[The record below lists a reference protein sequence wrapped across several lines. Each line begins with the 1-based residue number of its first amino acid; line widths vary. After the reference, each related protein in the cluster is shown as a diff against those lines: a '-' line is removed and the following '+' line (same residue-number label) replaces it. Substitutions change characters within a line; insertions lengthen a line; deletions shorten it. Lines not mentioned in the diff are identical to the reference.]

1 MVHPSNKRWP
11 VIQDIL
17 KREGIAKQHLNSFD
31 EFLERGLQSIIKEVD
46 KIDIENAEYPYKIQ
60 LGKVKLQQPRMMELD
75 GSITHITPAEARLRN
90 VSYSAPVMMEA
101 SVIEDGKIL
110 ESRFVHIGDVPVMA
124 KSNACILNN
133 FSNQKLIEHG
143 EDPNDPGGYFII
155 NGSERVIVGLEDLSY
170 NKIIVDRETLGGNIV
185 FKAKVYSSI
194 VGYRAKL
201 ELVMK
206 NDGLIVARIPGSP
219 VDIPVVTLMRALG
232 LESDKEIAAV
242 VSLVDEL
249 QDELEGSFEKAGD
262 VPTSK
267 DAIVYISKRIAPGM
281 LEEFQIKRAETLL
294 DWGLLP
300 HLGKHPENRKEKA
313 QFLGEAA
320 CKLLELKL
328 GWITPDDK
336 DHYGNK
342 VIKFAGQMLA
352 DLFRTAF
359 RNLVRDMKYQ
369 LERSGQKRGIN
380 AVAAAIRPG
389 IITDKLNNAIAT
401 GNWGRGRVGV
411 TQLLDRTNYLSTISH
426 LRRIQSP
433 LSRTQPNFEAR
444 DLHATH
450 FGRICPSETPEGS
463 NCGLVKN
470 LALSG
475 IISVNVPSEEI
486 IEKLYDLGTVHFF
499 DAKDDLKKD
508 GTRIFV
514 DGRLIGYY
522 KDGLELAESLRDLR
536 RNSKIHPHVGVSF
549 HKSDENEDATR
560 RLYVNCNA
568 GRVLRPLIIIKDN
581 KPLLT
586 QDLLDKISKKLL
598 SWTDLLRM
606 SVLELIDANE
616 EENCY
621 VTLDDKDTKK
631 YTHLEVFPP
640 SILGAGASIIPYPEH
655 NQSPRNTYE
664 SAMAKQ
670 SLGFSTPMM
679 NTSTYVRQHLMLYP
693 QVPAVNTKAMK
704 LLGLED
710 RPAGQNC
717 VVAVLPFD
725 GYNIEDAIVLSQ
737 ASVDRGLGRTF
748 FFRIYDAEAKQ
759 YPGGMRDSFEIP
771 NAEDNIRGYKGE
783 RAYRLLEEDGVVA
796 SESPVKGGDILI
808 GKTSP
813 PRFME
818 EYREFESSGPY
829 RRDTSIGVRPSET
842 GVIDTVV
849 MTQSNEGGKMYKIRA
864 RDMRIPEIGDKFASR
879 HGQKG
884 VMGLL
889 AKAEDLP
896 YTAEG
901 MSPDVLINP
910 HAFPSRMT
918 VGMMMESICGKAA
931 SFRGKRFDG
940 SAFVGEKMDEVKK
953 VMDTHD
959 FKYSGKEI
967 MYDGRTG
974 KAFPVDVFIG
984 VVYYQKL
991 HHMVADKIH
1000 ARARGQVQMLTK
1012 QPTEGR
1018 ARGGGLRF
1026 GEMERDCLIA
1036 YGASMILKDRL
1047 LDESDKSDIFVC
1059 ERCGLVAYHDVKQ
1072 RKYVCRVCGDKAKV
1086 SSVSVAYAFK
1096 LLLQEMQSLNIAP
1109 RLLIK
1114 EKL

>member
-1 MVHPSNKRWP
+1 MTDSTNKRW
-11 VIQDIL
+11 VIINDIL
-17 KREGIAKQHLNSFD
+17 TRDGVAKQHLTSFD
-31 EFLERGLQSIIKEVD
+31 EFLKKGLQEIIDEINH
-46 KIDIENAEYPYKIQ
+46 IDIENAEYPYKIQ
-60 LGKVKLQQPRMMELD
+60 LGRIQFKQPRMMELD
-75 GSITHITPAEARLRN
+75 GSVTHITPAEARMRN
-90 VSYSAPVMMEA
+90 VSYIAPLMLEA
-101 SVIEDGKIL
+101 NVIEDGKTL
-110 ESRFVHIGDVPVMA
+110 ETRFIHIGDIPVMV
-124 KSNACILNN
+124 KSDACILRN
-133 FSNQKLIEHG
+133 FSEQKLIDHA
-143 EDPNDPGGYFII
+143 EDPFDPGGYFII

-170 NKIIVDRETLGGNIV
+170 NKIIVDAEKLGGKKV

-201 ELVMK
+201 ELVLK
-206 NDGLIVARIPGSP
+206 EDGLVVARIPGSP

-232 LESDKEIAAV
+232 LESDKEIASA
-242 VSLVDEL
+242 VSLVDDI
-249 QDELEGSFEKAGD
+249 QNELESSFEKTD
-262 VPTSK
+262 VTTSK
-267 DAIVYISKRIAPGM
+267 DSIVYISKRIAPGM

-300 HLGKHPENRKEKA
+300 HLGKQPENRKEKT
-313 QFLGEAA
+313 QFLGEAV

-328 GWITPDDK
+328 GWIQPDDK

-342 VIKFAGQMLA
+342 VVKFAGQMLA

-380 AVAAAIRPG
+380 AVSAAIRPG

-426 LRRIQSP
+426 LRRVQSP

-444 DLHATH
+444 DLHSTH
-450 FGRICPSETPEGS
+450 FGRLCPSETPEGS

-470 LALSG
+470 LALSAL
-475 IISVNVPSEEI
+475 ISISASSEEV
-486 IEKLYDLGTVHFF
+486 IEKLYEVGTSHFSEV
-499 DAKDDLKKD
+499 KDSVKKD
-508 GTRIFV
+508 GTRVFV
-514 DGRLIGYY
+514 DGKLIGFH
-522 KDGLELAESLRDLR
+522 KDGEKLAYSLRELR
-536 RNSKIHPHVGVSF
+536 RSSKLHPHIGISI
-549 HKSDENEDATR
+549 HQPEEENATK

-568 GRVLRPLIIIKDN
+568 GRVLRPLIIIKDG
-581 KPLLT
+581 KSTFSP
-586 QDLLDKISKKLL
+586 DLLDKITKKLV
-598 SWTDLLRM
+598 SWTDLIRM
-606 SVLELIDANE
+606 GVIELVDANE

-621 VTLDDKDTKK
+621 ITFEEKHVKK
-631 YTHLEVFPP
+631 HTHLEIFP
-640 SILGAGASIIPYPEH
+640 SAILGAGASIIPYPEH

-679 NTSTYVRQHLMLYP
+679 NTSTYVRQHSMLYP
-693 QVPAVNTKAMK
+693 QTPIVTTKAMG
-704 LLGLED
+704 LLGLEK

-725 GYNIEDAIVLSQ
+725 GYNIEDAIVLSKS
-737 ASVDRGLGRTF
+737 SVDRGLGRTF
-748 FFRIYDAEAKQ
+748 FYRIYEAESKQ
-759 YPGGMRDSFEIP
+759 YPGGMRDNFEIP
-771 NAEDNIRGYKGE
+771 NADDNLRGYKGE
-783 RAYRLLEEDGVVA
+783 KSYRLLEDDGIVA
-796 SESPVKGGDILI
+796 TESSVSGGDILI

-818 EYREFESSGPY
+818 EYRDQESRGPY
-829 RRDTSIGVRPSET
+829 RRDTSIGVRPSES
-842 GVIDTVV
+842 GVVDTTVL
-849 MTQSNEGGKMYKIRA
+849 TQSTEGGKMFKVRI
-864 RDMRIPEIGDKFASR
+864 RDMRLPEIGDKFASR

-884 VMGLL
+884 VVGLL

-896 YTAEG
+896 YTADG
-901 MSPDVLINP
+901 ISPDVLINP

-918 VGMMMESICGKAA
+918 VGMMMESITGKAGA
-931 SFRGKRFDG
+931 IRGKKVDA
-940 SAFVGEKMDEVKK
+940 SAFVGEKMEDVKD
-953 VMDTHD
+953 VMENAG

-974 KAFPVDVFIG
+974 KRFPVEVFLG

-1059 ERCGLVAYHDVKQ
+1059 ERCGVVAYHDVKQ
-1072 RKYVCRVCGDKAKV
+1072 RRYWCRICGDKGKV

-1096 LLLQEMQSLNIAP
+1096 LLLQEMSSLNIAP

-1114 EKL
+1114 EKV

>member
-1 MVHPSNKRWP
+1 MTDSVNKHWAI
-11 VIQDIL
+11 IQDIL
-17 KREGIAKQHLNSFD
+17 SREGIARQHLTSFD
-31 EFLERGLQSIIKEVD
+31 EFLTTGLQQIINEID
-46 KIDIENAEYPYKIQ
+46 HIDIENAEYPYRIKLGRIQ
-60 LGKVKLQQPRMMELD
+60 FKQPRMMELD
-75 GSITHITPAEARLRN
+75 GSVTHITPAEARLRN
-90 VSYSAPVMMEA
+90 VSYVAPLMMEA
-101 SVIEDGKIL
+101 SVIEDGKTL
-110 ESRFVHIGDVPVMA
+110 ESRFLHIGDIPVMV
-124 KSNACILNN
+124 KSDGCILRN
-133 FSNQKLIEHG
+133 FTEQKLIDHA
-143 EDPNDPGGYFII
+143 EDPYDPGGYFII

-170 NKIIVDRETLGGNIV
+170 NKIIVDADKIGGKKV

-201 ELVMK
+201 ELVLK
-206 NDGLIVARIPGSP
+206 EDGLIVARIPGSP
-219 VDIPVVTLMRALG
+219 VDIPIITLVRALG
-232 LESDKEIAAV
+232 LESDKEIASAI
-242 VSLVDEL
+242 SLNDKI
-249 QDELEGSFEKAGD
+249 QNELEGSFEKTEIAT
-262 VPTSK
+262 PK
-267 DAIVYISKRIAPGM
+267 DAIEYISKRIAPGM

-300 HLGKHPENRKEKA
+300 HLGKQPENRKEKI

-328 GWITPDDK
+328 GWIQPDDK

-342 VIKFAGQMLA
+342 VVKFAGQMLA

-380 AVAAAIRPG
+380 AVSAAIRPG
-389 IITDKLNNAIAT
+389 IISDKLNNAIAT

-411 TQLLDRTNYLSTISH
+411 TQLLDRTNYLSTLSH
-426 LRRIQSP
+426 LRRVQSP

-444 DLHATH
+444 DLHSTH

-470 LALSG
+470 LALSA
-475 IISVNVPSEEI
+475 IISVSVPSEEI
-486 IEKLYDLGTVHFF
+486 VEKLYELGTDYFTDV
-499 DAKDDLKKD
+499 KDSVKKD

-514 DGRLIGYY
+514 DGKLIGYH
-522 KDGLELAESLRDLR
+522 KDGEKLASSLRELR
-536 RNSKIHPHVGVSF
+536 RSNKINSHVGISI
-549 HKSDENEDATR
+549 HIPEQEGATK

-568 GRVLRPLIIIKDN
+568 GRVLRSLIIVKDG
-581 KPLLT
+581 KSALT
-586 QDLLDKISKKLL
+586 PDLLDKISKKLV
-598 SWTDLLRM
+598 SWEDLIRM
-606 SVLELIDANE
+606 GVIELIDANE
-616 EENCY
+616 EENCFI
-621 VTLDDKDTKK
+621 TFDDKHIKK
-631 YTHLEVFPP
+631 HTHTEIFP
-640 SILGAGASIIPYPEH
+640 SAILGAGASIIPYPEH

-679 NTSTYVRQHLMLYP
+679 NTSTYVRQHFMLYP
-693 QVPAVNTKAMK
+693 QTSIVTTRAME
-704 LLGLED
+704 LLGLEK

-725 GYNIEDAIVLSQ
+725 GYNIEDAIVLSKS
-737 ASVDRGLGRTF
+737 SVERGLGRTLF
-748 FFRIYDAEAKQ
+748 YRIYEAESKQ
-759 YPGGMRDSFEIP
+759 YPGGMRDNFEIP
-771 NAEDNIRGYKGE
+771 NADDNLRGYKGE
-783 RAYRLLEEDGVVA
+783 KSYRLLEEDGIIA
-796 SESPVKGGDILI
+796 SESRVSGGDILI

-818 EYREFESSGPY
+818 EYRELDSSGPY

-842 GVIDTVV
+842 GVVDTIIL
-849 MTQSNEGGKMYKIRA
+849 TQSAEGGKMFKVRI
-864 RDMRIPEIGDKFASR
+864 RDMRSPEIGDKFASR

-884 VMGLL
+884 VVGLL

-896 YTAEG
+896 YTADG
-901 MSPDVLINP
+901 ISPDVLINP

-918 VGMMMESICGKAA
+918 VGMMMESITGKAA
-931 SFRGKRFDG
+931 AMRGRKVDG
-940 SAFVGEKMDEVKK
+940 SAFVGEKVDEVKG
-953 VMDTHD
+953 VLEDAG

-974 KAFPVDVFIG
+974 KQFPVEVFIG

-1026 GEMERDCLIA
+1026 GEMERDCIIA

-1059 ERCGLVAYHDVKQ
+1059 ERCGLVAYHDIKQ
-1072 RKYVCRVCGDKAKV
+1072 RRFYCRVCDKKGKV

-1096 LLLQEMQSLNIAP
+1096 LLLQEMSCLNIAP

-1114 EKL
+1114 ERV

>member
-1 MVHPSNKRWP
+1 MTDTTNKRWAI
-11 VIQDIL
+11 IQDIL
-17 KREGIAKQHLNSFD
+17 TKEGIARQHLNSFD
-31 EFLERGLQSIIKEVD
+31 EFLRNGLQEIINEVSQ
-46 KIDIENAEYPYKIQ
+46 IEIENAEYPYKIQ
-60 LGKVKLQQPRMMELD
+60 LGKIKHTQPRMMELD

-90 VSYSAPVMMEA
+90 VSYVAPLQLET
-101 SVIEDGKIL
+101 SIIEDGKIL
-110 ESRFVHIGDVPVMA
+110 ETKFIHIGDIPVMV
-124 KSNACILNN
+124 KSEACILRN
-133 FSNQKLIEHG
+133 FSEQKLIEHG
-143 EDPNDPGGYFII
+143 EDPSDPAGYFII

-170 NKIIVDRETLGGNIV
+170 NKIMVDIEKVGGKKV

-201 ELVMK
+201 ELILK
-206 NDGLIVARIPGSP
+206 DDGLVVAKIPGSP
-219 VDIPVVTLMRALG
+219 VDIPIITLMRALG
-232 LESDKEIAAV
+232 LESDKEISGA
-242 VSLVDEL
+242 VSLIDEIES
-249 QDELEGSFEKAGD
+249 ELESSFEKSDIA
-262 VPTSK
+262 TTK
-267 DAIVYISKRIAPGM
+267 DSIVYISKRIAPGM

-300 HLGKHPENRKEKA
+300 HLGKQSSDRAEKA
-313 QFLGEAA
+313 QFLGEAT

-328 GWITPDDK
+328 GWLKPDDK

-389 IITDKLNNAIAT
+389 IISDKLNNAIAT

-411 TQLLDRTNYLSTISH
+411 TQLLDRTNYLSTVSH
-426 LRRIQSP
+426 LRRVQSP

-444 DLHATH
+444 DLHSTH

-470 LALSG
+470 LALSA
-475 IISVNVPSEEI
+475 IISVNVSSEDI
-486 IEKLYDLGTVHFF
+486 VEKLYEIGVSHFS
-499 DAKDDLKKD
+499 DVKPDVQRD
-508 GTRIFV
+508 GARIFV
-514 DGRLIGYY
+514 DGKLIGYFN
-522 KDGLELAESLRDLR
+522 DGENLVKTLRELR
-536 RNSKIHPHVGVSF
+536 RTSKIHSHVGISI
-549 HKSDENEDATR
+549 HQQDHTGATK
-560 RLYVNCNA
+560 RLYINCNA
-568 GRVLRPLIIIKDN
+568 GRVLRPLIIIKN
-581 KPLLT
+581 GKSSLT
-586 QDLLDKISKKLL
+586 PDILDKILKNLL
-598 SWTDLLRM
+598 SWIDLVRM
-606 SVLELIDANE
+606 GIIELVDANE
-616 EENCY
+616 EENCFIIF
-621 VTLDDKDTKK
+621 DEKHAKK
-631 YTHLEVFPP
+631 ATHLEIF
-640 SILGAGASIIPYPEH
+640 SSAILGAGASIIPYPEH

-679 NTSTYVRQHLMLYP
+679 NTSTYVRQHFLLYP
-693 QVPAVNTKAMK
+693 QTPIVTTKAMG
-704 LLGLED
+704 LLGLD
-710 RPAGQNC
+710 KRPAGQNC

-725 GYNIEDAIVLSQ
+725 GYNIEDAIVISK

-748 FFRIYDAEAKQ
+748 FYRIYEAEAKQ
-759 YPGGMRDSFEIP
+759 YPGGMRDNFEIP
-771 NAEDNIRGYKGE
+771 NPDDNIRGYKGE
-783 RAYRLLEEDGVVA
+783 KPYRLLEEDGIIAAASNVV
-796 SESPVKGGDILI
+796 GGDILI

-829 RRDTSIGVRPSET
+829 RRDTSVSIRPSET
-842 GVIDTVV
+842 GVVDTVV
-849 MTQSNEGGKMYKIRA
+849 MTQSNEGGKMFKVRV
-864 RDMRIPEIGDKFASR
+864 RDLRIPEIGDKFASR

-884 VMGLL
+884 VLGLL
-889 AKAEDLP
+889 AKSEDLP
-896 YTAEG
+896 YTADG
-901 MSPDVLINP
+901 ISPDVLINP

-918 VGMMMESICGKAA
+918 VGMMMESITGKAA
-931 SFRGKRFDG
+931 ALRGSKFDG
-940 SAFVGEKMDEVKK
+940 SAFVGEKLDQVK
-953 VMDTHD
+953 DTMKAAG

-974 KAFPVDVFIG
+974 KPLPVEVFIG

-1000 ARARGQVQMLTK
+1000 ARSRGQVQMLTK

-1026 GEMERDCLIA
+1026 GEMERDCIIA

-1047 LDESDKSDIFVC
+1047 LDESDKADIFIC

-1072 RKYVCRVCGDKAKV
+1072 RRYVCRVCGDKGKI

-1096 LLLQEMQSLNIAP
+1096 LLLQEMQSLNITP
-1109 RLLIK
+1109 RLMIK
-1114 EKL
+1114 EKV

>member
-1 MVHPSNKRWP
+1 MKSPNRNWS
-11 VIQDIL
+11 VIQNIL
-17 KREGIAKQHLNSFD
+17 KTEGIARQHLNSFD
-31 EFLERGLQSIIKEVD
+31 EFVDAGLQSIIHEVEHV
-46 KIDIENAEYPYKIQ
+46 DIENAEYPYKIQ
-60 LGKVKLQQPRMMELD
+60 LGKIKLQQPRMMELD

-90 VSYSAPVMMEA
+90 ISYAAPIMMEA
-101 SVIEDGKIL
+101 SVIEDGKTL
-110 ESRFVHIGDVPVMA
+110 ESRYVHIGDMPVMV
-124 KSNACILNN
+124 KSHGCILHS
-133 FSNQKLIEHG
+133 FTDQKLIDHG
-143 EDPNDPGGYFII
+143 EDSKDPGGYFII

-170 NKIIVDRETLGGNIV
+170 NKIIVDAEKIGGKIV
-185 FKAKVYSSI
+185 HKAKVYSSI

-206 NDGLIVARIPGSP
+206 EDGLIVAKIPGSP
-219 VDIPVVTLMRALG
+219 VDIPVVTLIRALG
-232 LESDKEIAAV
+232 LESDKDIASV
-242 VSLVDEL
+242 VSLVEII
-249 QDELEGSFEKAGD
+249 QNQLEGSFEKAGD
-262 VPTSK
+262 VPTPK

-313 QFLGEAA
+313 FFLGEAA
-320 CKLLELKL
+320 CKLIELKL
-328 GWITPDDK
+328 GWIEPDDK

-369 LERSGQKRGIN
+369 LERSGQKRGLN

-389 IITDKLNNAIAT
+389 IISDKLNNAIAT

-426 LRRIQSP
+426 LRRVQSP

-444 DLHATH
+444 DLHSTH

-470 LALSG
+470 LALSA
-475 IISVNVPSEEI
+475 IISQNVPSEEVV
-486 IEKLYDLGTVHFF
+486 ETLYNSGVVDLNSANN
-499 DAKDDLKKD
+499 DIKKD

-514 DGRLIGYY
+514 DGKLIGFH
-522 KDGLELAESLRDLR
+522 KNGQELTQTLRTLR
-536 RNSKIHPHVGVSF
+536 RTSKIHPHVGISIYEP
-549 HKSDENEDATR
+549 DQEGATG

-568 GRVLRPLIIIKDN
+568 GRVLRPLIIVENDKS
-581 KPLLT
+581 LLT
-586 QDLLDKISKKLL
+586 DEFLDKISKKLI
-598 SWTDLLRM
+598 SWNDLIRM
-606 SVLELIDANE
+606 GIIELIDANE

-621 VTLDDKDTKK
+621 VAFDKGGTKK
-631 YTHLEVFPP
+631 FTHLEIFP
-640 SILGAGASIIPYPEH
+640 SAILGAGASIIPYPEH

-679 NTSTYVRQHLMLYP
+679 NTSTYVRQHFMLYP
-693 QVPAVNTKAMK
+693 QTPIVTTKSLN
-704 LLGLED
+704 LLGMEE

-725 GYNIEDAIVLSQ
+725 GYNIEDAIVLSKS
-737 ASVDRGLGRTF
+737 SVDRGLARTF
-748 FFRIYDAEAKQ
+748 FYRIYDAEAKQ
-759 YPGGMRDSFEIP
+759 YPGGMRDNFEIP
-771 NAEDNIRGYKGE
+771 NADDNIRGYKGE
-783 RAYRLLEEDGVVA
+783 KSYRVLEEDGIVA
-796 SESPVKGGDILI
+796 TESSVIGGDILI

-818 EYREFESSGPY
+818 EYKEFETSGPY

-842 GVIDTVV
+842 GVVDTVV
-849 MTQSNEGGKMYKIRA
+849 MTQSHEGGKMYKIRV

-884 VMGLL
+884 VLGIL
-889 AKAEDLP
+889 AKNEDLP
-896 YTAEG
+896 YTEQG
-901 MSPDVLINP
+901 ISPDVLINP

-918 VGMMMESICGKAA
+918 VGMMMESVTGKAA
-931 SFRGKRFDG
+931 AVRGKQFDG
-940 SAFVGEKMDEVKK
+940 SAFVGEKMDVVKEILDK
-953 VMDTHD
+953 AG
-959 FKYSGKEI
+959 FKYSGKEK

-974 KAFPVDVFIG
+974 KSFLVDVFIG

-991 HHMVADKIH
+991 HHMVSDKIH

-1036 YGASMILKDRL
+1036 YGASMLLKDRL
-1047 LDESDKSDIFVC
+1047 LDESDKTEVLVCEKCGLTGFHDARKRKFVC
-1059 ERCGLVAYHDVKQ
+1059 AQ
-1072 RKYVCRVCGDKAKV
+1072 CGDTAPI

-1096 LLLQEMQSLNIAP
+1096 LLLQEILSLNIAP
-1109 RLLIK
+1109 RLKLK
-1114 EKL
+1114 ERV

>member
-1 MVHPSNKRWP
+1 MSHPANKRWP
-11 VIQDIL
+11 IIQDIL
-17 KREGIAKQHLNSFD
+17 KREGIARQHLNSFD
-31 EFLERGLQSIIKEVD
+31 EFLERGLQSIINEVVQ
-46 KIDIENAEYPYKIQ
+46 IEIENAEYPYKIQ

-101 SVIEDGKIL
+101 SVVEDGKIL
-110 ESRFVHIGDVPVMA
+110 ESRFVHIGDIPVMVR
-124 KSNACILNN
+124 SNACILHN
-133 FSNQKLIEHG
+133 FPSQKLIEHG
-143 EDPNDPGGYFII
+143 EDPKDPGGYFII

-170 NKIIVDRETLGGNIV
+170 NKIIVDKETVGGNAV

-232 LESDKEIAAV
+232 LESDKEIAAA
-242 VSLVDEL
+242 VSLVDDI
-249 QDELEGSFEKAGD
+249 QDELEASFEKTSD
-262 VPTSK
+262 VPTAK

-300 HLGKHPENRKEKA
+300 HLGKHPENRKEKS

-320 CKLLELKL
+320 CKLLELRL
-328 GWITPDDK
+328 GWIYPDDK

-389 IITDKLNNAIAT
+389 IVSDKLNNAIAT

-426 LRRIQSP
+426 LRRVQSP

-470 LALSG
+470 LALSA
-475 IISVNVPSEEI
+475 IISVNVSSEEI
-486 IEKLYDLGTVHFF
+486 VEKLFDLGTVHFS
-499 DAKDDLKKD
+499 DAKDEIKKD
-508 GTRIFV
+508 STRVFV
-514 DGRLIGYY
+514 DGRLIGYF
-522 KDGLELAESLRDLR
+522 KEGDKLAESLRELR
-536 RNSKIHPHVGVSF
+536 RDSKIHPHIGISF
-549 HKSDENEDATR
+549 FHPEIEGATK

-568 GRVLRPLIIIKDN
+568 GRVLRPLIIIKEN
-581 KPLLT
+581 KSLLSSE
-586 QDLLDKISKKLL
+586 LLEKISKKLL
-598 SWTDLLRM
+598 SWNDLLRM
-606 SVLELIDANE
+606 GIIELIDANE

-621 VTLDDKDTKK
+621 ITFDEKDTKK
-631 YTHLEVFPP
+631 HTHLEIFP
-640 SILGAGASIIPYPEH
+640 SAILGAGASIIPYPEH

-679 NTSTYVRQHLMLYP
+679 NTSTYVRQHFMLYP
-693 QVPAVNTKAMK
+693 QTPIVTTKAMN

-725 GYNIEDAIVLSQ
+725 GYNIEDAIVLSK

-759 YPGGMRDSFEIP
+759 YPGGMRDKFEIP

-783 RAYRLLEEDGVVA
+783 KAYRLLEDDGVVA
-796 SESPVKGGDILI
+796 TESEVLGGDILI

-818 EYREFESSGPY
+818 EYREFEATGPY

-842 GVIDTVV
+842 GVVDTVV
-849 MTQSNEGGKMYKIRA
+849 MTQSNEGGKMYKIRV

-884 VMGLL
+884 VLGIL
-889 AKAEDLP
+889 AKNEDLP
-896 YTAEG
+896 YTADG
-901 MSPDVLINP
+901 ITPDVLINP

-918 VGMMMESICGKAA
+918 VGMFMESITGKAA
-931 SFRGKRFDG
+931 ALRGRQFDG
-940 SAFVGEKMDEVKK
+940 SAFVGEKLDDVKEIMDQ
-953 VMDTHD
+953 TG

-974 KAFPVDVFIG
+974 KSFPVEVFIG

-1047 LDESDKSDIFVC
+1047 LDESDKAEIYVC

-1086 SSVSVAYAFK
+1086 SSISVAYAFK

-1114 EKL
+1114 EKI

>member
-1 MVHPSNKRWP
+1 MVDPSTKRWP

-17 KREGIAKQHLNSFD
+17 KREGIARQHLNSFD
-31 EFLERGLQSIIKEVD
+31 EFLERGLQSIINEVGQ
-46 KIDIENAEYPYKIQ
+46 IDIENAEYPYKIQ

-133 FSNQKLIEHG
+133 FSTQKLIEHG
-143 EDPNDPGGYFII
+143 EDPSDPGGYFII

-170 NKIIVDRETLGGNIV
+170 NKIIVDRETVGGNIV

-219 VDIPVVTLMRALG
+219 VDIPAVTLMRALG
-232 LESDKEIAAV
+232 LESDREIASV
-242 VSLVDEL
+242 VSLVDDI

-328 GWITPDDK
+328 AWITPDDK

-475 IISVNVPSEEI
+475 IISVNVTSEEI

-499 DAKDDLKKD
+499 DAKEDLKKD

-522 KDGLELAESLRDLR
+522 KDGAELAESIRELR

-549 HKSDENEDATR
+549 HKSDIEGSTR

-581 KPLLT
+581 KSLLT
-586 QDLLDKISKKLL
+586 SELLDKISKKLL

-606 SVLELIDANE
+606 GILEVIDANE

-621 VTLDDKDTKK
+621 VTLDEKDTKK
-631 YTHLEVFPP
+631 HTHLEVFPP
-640 SILGAGASIIPYPEH
+640 AILGAGASIIPYPEH

-693 QVPAVNTKAMK
+693 QVPIVNTKAMN

-725 GYNIEDAIVLSQ
+725 GYNIEDAIVLSK

-783 RAYRLLEEDGVVA
+783 RAYRLLEDDGVVA
-796 SESPVKGGDILI
+796 AESPVKGGDILI

-829 RRDTSIGVRPSET
+829 RRDTSIGVRPSEA
-842 GVIDTVV
+842 GVIDTIV

-884 VMGLL
+884 VLGML

-918 VGMMMESICGKAA
+918 VGMMMESVCGKAA
-931 SFRGKRFDG
+931 AFRGKRFDG
-940 SAFVGEKMDEVKK
+940 SAFVGEKMDEVKE
-953 VMDTHD
+953 VMDAHN
-959 FKYSGKEI
+959 FKYSGKET

-974 KAFPVDVFIG
+974 KPFPVEVFIG

-1096 LLLQEMQSLNIAP
+1096 LLLQEMQSLNVAP

-1114 EKL
+1114 EKI

>member
-1 MVHPSNKRWP
+1 MADPSNKRWP

-17 KREGIAKQHLNSFD
+17 KREGIARQHLNSFD
-31 EFLERGLQSIIKEVD
+31 EFLERGLQSIINEVGQ
-46 KIDIENAEYPYKIQ
+46 IDIENAEYPYKIQ

-101 SVIEDGKIL
+101 SVVEDGKIL

-170 NKIIVDRETLGGNIV
+170 NKIIVDRELVGGNTV

-232 LESDKEIAAV
+232 LESDKEIASV
-242 VSLVDEL
+242 VSLVDDL

-328 GWITPDDK
+328 NWITPDDK

-380 AVAAAIRPG
+380 AVAASIRPG

-486 IEKLYDLGTVHFF
+486 VEKLYDLGTVHFF
-499 DAKDDLKKD
+499 DAKDDLKQD

-549 HKSDENEDATR
+549 HKSDIEGSTR

-598 SWTDLLRM
+598 SWNDLLRM
-606 SVLELIDANE
+606 GVLEMIDANE

-621 VTLDDKDTKK
+621 ITLDEKDSKK
-631 YTHLEVFPP
+631 HTHLEVFPP
-640 SILGAGASIIPYPEH
+640 AILGAGASIIPYPEH

-725 GYNIEDAIVLSQ
+725 GYNIEDAIVLSK

-759 YPGGMRDSFEIP
+759 YPGGMRDTFEIP
-771 NAEDNIRGYKGE
+771 NAEDNVRGYKGE

-796 SESPVKGGDILI
+796 AESTVKGGDILI

-829 RRDTSIGVRPSET
+829 RRDTSIGVRPSEA

-884 VMGLL
+884 VLGIL

-940 SAFVGEKMDEVKK
+940 SAFVGEKMDEVKQ
-953 VMDTHD
+953 VMDAHN

-1047 LDESDKSDIFVC
+1047 LDESDKSDVYVC

-1096 LLLQEMQSLNIAP
+1096 LLLQEMQSLNVAP

>member
-1 MVHPSNKRWP
+1 MLHPANKRWP
-11 VIQDIL
+11 IIQDIL
-17 KREGIAKQHLNSFD
+17 KREGIARQHLNSFD
-31 EFLERGLQSIIKEVD
+31 EFLERGLQSIINEVVQ
-46 KIDIENAEYPYKIQ
+46 IEIENAEYPYKIQ

-101 SVIEDGKIL
+101 SVVEDGKIL
-110 ESRFVHIGDVPVMA
+110 ESRFVHIGDIPVMVR
-124 KSNACILNN
+124 SNACILHN
-133 FSNQKLIEHG
+133 FPSQKLIEHG
-143 EDPNDPGGYFII
+143 EDPKDPGGYFII

-170 NKIIVDRETLGGNIV
+170 NKIIVDKETVGGNAV

-232 LESDKEIAAV
+232 LESDKEIAAA
-242 VSLVDEL
+242 VSLVDDI
-249 QDELEGSFEKAGD
+249 QDELEASFEKTTD
-262 VPTSK
+262 VPTAK

-300 HLGKHPENRKEKA
+300 HLGKHPENRKEKS

-320 CKLLELKL
+320 CKLLELRL
-328 GWITPDDK
+328 GWIYPDDK

-389 IITDKLNNAIAT
+389 IVSDKLNNAIAT

-426 LRRIQSP
+426 LRRVQSP

-470 LALSG
+470 LALSA
-475 IISVNVPSEEI
+475 IISVNVSSEEI
-486 IEKLYDLGTVHFF
+486 VEKLFDLGTVHFS
-499 DAKDDLKKD
+499 DAKDEIKKD
-508 GTRIFV
+508 STRVFV
-514 DGRLIGYY
+514 DGRLIGYF
-522 KDGLELAESLRDLR
+522 KEGDKLAESLRELR
-536 RNSKIHPHVGVSF
+536 RDSKIHPHIGISF
-549 HKSDENEDATR
+549 FHPEIEGATK

-568 GRVLRPLIIIKDN
+568 GRVLRPLIIIKEN
-581 KPLLT
+581 KSLLSSE
-586 QDLLDKISKKLL
+586 LLEKISKKLL
-598 SWTDLLRM
+598 SWNDLLRM
-606 SVLELIDANE
+606 GIIELIDANE

-621 VTLDDKDTKK
+621 ITFDEKDTKK
-631 YTHLEVFPP
+631 HTHLEIFP
-640 SILGAGASIIPYPEH
+640 SAILGAGASIIPYPEH

-679 NTSTYVRQHLMLYP
+679 NTSTYVRQHFMLYP
-693 QVPAVNTKAMK
+693 QTPIVTTKAMN

-725 GYNIEDAIVLSQ
+725 GYNIEDAIVISK

-759 YPGGMRDSFEIP
+759 YPGGMRDKFEIP

-783 RAYRLLEEDGVVA
+783 KAYRLLEDDGVVA
-796 SESPVKGGDILI
+796 AESEVLGGDILI

-818 EYREFESSGPY
+818 EYREFEATGPY

-842 GVIDTVV
+842 GVVDTVV
-849 MTQSNEGGKMYKIRA
+849 MTQSNEGGKMYKIRV

-884 VMGLL
+884 VLGIL
-889 AKAEDLP
+889 AKNEDLP
-896 YTAEG
+896 YTADG
-901 MSPDVLINP
+901 ITPDVLINP

-918 VGMMMESICGKAA
+918 VGMFMESITGKAA
-931 SFRGKRFDG
+931 ALRGRQFDG
-940 SAFVGEKMDEVKK
+940 SAFVGEKLDDVKEIMDQ
-953 VMDTHD
+953 TG

-974 KAFPVDVFIG
+974 KSFPVEVFIG

-1047 LDESDKSDIFVC
+1047 LDESDKAEIFVC
-1059 ERCGLVAYHDVKQ
+1059 ERCGLVAYHNVKQ

-1086 SSVSVAYAFK
+1086 SSISVAYAFK

-1114 EKL
+1114 EKI

>member
-1 MVHPSNKRWP
+1 MVDPSTKRWP
-11 VIQDIL
+11 IIQDIL
-17 KREGIAKQHLNSFD
+17 KREGIARQHLNSFD
-31 EFLERGLQSIIKEVD
+31 EFLDRGLQSIINEVGQ
-46 KIDIENAEYPYKIQ
+46 IDIENAEYPYKIQ

-90 VSYSAPVMMEA
+90 VSYCAPVMMEA

-133 FSNQKLIEHG
+133 FSSQKLIEHG

-170 NKIIVDRETLGGNIV
+170 NKIIVDRETVGGNKV

-206 NDGLIVARIPGSP
+206 NDGLIVARSPGSP
-219 VDIPVVTLMRALG
+219 VDIPVVILMRALG
-232 LESDKEIAAV
+232 LESDKETAAA
-242 VSLVDEL
+242 VSLVDEV
-249 QDELEGSFEKAGD
+249 QDELEGSFEKASD

-267 DAIVYISKRIAPGM
+267 DSIVYISKRIAPGM

-313 QFLGEAA
+313 QFLGEAT

-328 GWITPDDK
+328 GWIETDDK

-389 IITDKLNNAIAT
+389 IISDKLNNAIAT

-475 IISVNVPSEEI
+475 IISVNIPSEEI
-486 IEKLYDLGTVHFF
+486 IEKLFDLGTVHFF

-508 GTRIFV
+508 ATRIFV
-514 DGRLIGYY
+514 DGRLIGYI
-522 KDGLELAESLRDLR
+522 KEGKQLAESLRELR
-536 RNSKIHPHVGVSF
+536 RNSKIHPHVGISF
-549 HKSDENEDATR
+549 HQSDIEGATK

-581 KPLLT
+581 RSLLT
-586 QDLLDKISKKLL
+586 QELIQKVSKKLL
-598 SWTDLLRM
+598 SWNDLLRM
-606 SVLELIDANE
+606 GVLELIDANE

-621 VTLDDKDTKK
+621 VTLNEKDTKNH
-631 YTHLEVFPP
+631 THLEVFPP

-693 QVPAVNTKAMK
+693 QTPMVNTKAMK

-717 VVAVLPFD
+717 IVAVLPFD

-737 ASVDRGLGRTF
+737 PSVDRGLGRTF
-748 FFRIYDAEAKQ
+748 FFRVYDAEAKQ

-783 RAYRLLEEDGVVA
+783 KAYRLLEEDGVVA
-796 SESPVKGGDILI
+796 SEASVKGGDILI

-884 VMGLL
+884 VLGIL

-901 MSPDVLINP
+901 ISPDVLINP

-918 VGMMMESICGKAA
+918 VGMMMESICGKAGA
-931 SFRGKRFDG
+931 LRGKQFDG
-940 SAFVGEKMDEVKK
+940 SAFVGEKIDEVKP
-953 VMDTHD
+953 VMDAAG

-974 KAFPVDVFIG
+974 QSFPVEVFIG

-1086 SSVSVAYAFK
+1086 SSISVAYAFK

-1109 RLLIK
+1109 RLLIE
-1114 EKL
+1114 EKV

>member
-1 MVHPSNKRWP
+1 MSHPANKRWP
-11 VIQDIL
+11 IIQDIL
-17 KREGIAKQHLNSFD
+17 KREGIARQHLNSFD
-31 EFLERGLQSIIKEVD
+31 EFLERGLQSIINEVVQ
-46 KIDIENAEYPYKIQ
+46 IEIENAEYPYKIQ

-101 SVIEDGKIL
+101 SVVEDGKIL
-110 ESRFVHIGDVPVMA
+110 ESRFVHIGDIPVMVR
-124 KSNACILNN
+124 SNACILHN
-133 FSNQKLIEHG
+133 FPSQKLIEHG
-143 EDPNDPGGYFII
+143 EDPKDPGGYFII

-170 NKIIVDRETLGGNIV
+170 NKIIVDKETVGGNAV

-232 LESDKEIAAV
+232 LESDKEIAAA
-242 VSLVDEL
+242 VSLVDDI
-249 QDELEGSFEKAGD
+249 QDELEASFEKTSD
-262 VPTSK
+262 VPTAK

-300 HLGKHPENRKEKA
+300 HLGKHPENRKEKS

-320 CKLLELKL
+320 CKLLELRL
-328 GWITPDDK
+328 GWIYPDDK

-389 IITDKLNNAIAT
+389 IVSDKLNNAIAT

-426 LRRIQSP
+426 LRRVQSP

-470 LALSG
+470 LALSA
-475 IISVNVPSEEI
+475 IISVNVSSEEI
-486 IEKLYDLGTVHFF
+486 VEKLFDLGTVHFS
-499 DAKDDLKKD
+499 DAKDEIKKD
-508 GTRIFV
+508 STRVFV
-514 DGRLIGYY
+514 DGRLIGYF
-522 KDGLELAESLRDLR
+522 KEGGKLAESLRKLR
-536 RNSKIHPHVGVSF
+536 RDSKIHPHIGISF
-549 HKSDENEDATR
+549 FHPEIEGATK

-568 GRVLRPLIIIKDN
+568 GRVLRPLIIIKEN
-581 KPLLT
+581 KSLLSSE
-586 QDLLDKISKKLL
+586 LLEKISKKLL
-598 SWTDLLRM
+598 SWNDLLRM
-606 SVLELIDANE
+606 GIIELIDANE

-621 VTLDDKDTKK
+621 ITFDEKDTKK
-631 YTHLEVFPP
+631 HTHLEIFP
-640 SILGAGASIIPYPEH
+640 SAILGAGASIIPYPEH

-679 NTSTYVRQHLMLYP
+679 NTSTYVRQHFMLYP
-693 QVPAVNTKAMK
+693 QTPIVTTKAMN

-725 GYNIEDAIVLSQ
+725 GYNIEDAIVLSK

-759 YPGGMRDSFEIP
+759 YPGGMRDKFEIP

-783 RAYRLLEEDGVVA
+783 KAYRLLEDDGVVA
-796 SESPVKGGDILI
+796 AESEVLGGDILI

-818 EYREFESSGPY
+818 EYREFEATGPY

-842 GVIDTVV
+842 GVVDTVV
-849 MTQSNEGGKMYKIRA
+849 MTQSNEGGKMYKIRV

-884 VMGLL
+884 VLGIL
-889 AKAEDLP
+889 AKNEDLP
-896 YTAEG
+896 YTADG
-901 MSPDVLINP
+901 ITPDVLINP

-918 VGMMMESICGKAA
+918 VGMFMESITGKAA
-931 SFRGKRFDG
+931 ALRGRQFDG
-940 SAFVGEKMDEVKK
+940 SAFVGEKLDDVKEIMDQ
-953 VMDTHD
+953 TG

-974 KAFPVDVFIG
+974 KSFPVEVFIG

-1047 LDESDKSDIFVC
+1047 LDESDKAEIYVC
-1059 ERCGLVAYHDVKQ
+1059 ERCGLTAYHDVKQ

-1086 SSVSVAYAFK
+1086 SSISVAYAFK

-1114 EKL
+1114 EKI

>member
-1 MVHPSNKRWP
+1 MADPSVKRWP

-17 KREGIAKQHLNSFD
+17 KREGIARQHLNSFD
-31 EFLERGLQSIIKEVD
+31 EFLERGLQSIINEVGQ
-46 KIDIENAEYPYKIQ
+46 IEIENAEYPYKIQ

-101 SVIEDGKIL
+101 SVVEDGKIL
-110 ESRFVHIGDVPVMA
+110 ESRFVHIGDVPVMV
-124 KSNACILNN
+124 KSNACILHN
-133 FSNQKLIEHG
+133 FSTQKLIEHG

-170 NKIIVDRETLGGNIV
+170 NKIIVDREAVGGNTV

-219 VDIPVVTLMRALG
+219 VDIPVVTLTRALG
-232 LESDKEIAAV
+232 LESDREIAAA
-242 VSLVDEL
+242 VSLVDEI
-249 QDELEGSFEKAGD
+249 QNELEGSFEKAGD

-328 GWITPDDK
+328 GWISPDDK

-486 IEKLYDLGTVHFF
+486 VEKLYDLKTIHFF
-499 DAKDDLKKD
+499 DAKEDVKKD
-508 GTRIFV
+508 GARVFV

-522 KDGLELAESLRDLR
+522 KDGEQLAQSLRELR
-536 RNSKIHPHVGVSF
+536 RTSKIHPHVGISF
-549 HKSDENEDATR
+549 HKSDIEGSTK

-598 SWTDLLRM
+598 SWIDLLRM
-606 SVLELIDANE
+606 GVLELIDANE

-621 VTLDDKDTKK
+621 VTLDEKDAKK
-631 YTHLEVFPP
+631 HTHLEVFPP
-640 SILGAGASIIPYPEH
+640 AILGAGASIIPYPEH

-693 QVPAVNTKAMK
+693 QTPIVNTKAMK

-725 GYNIEDAIVLSQ
+725 GYNIEDAIVLSK

-759 YPGGMRDSFEIP
+759 YPGGMRDTFEIP

-783 RAYRLLEEDGVVA
+783 KAYRLLEEDGVVA
-796 SESPVKGGDILI
+796 SESPVHGGDILI

-842 GVIDTVV
+842 GVVDTVV
-849 MTQSNEGGKMYKIRA
+849 MTQSNEGGKMYKIRV

-884 VMGLL
+884 VLGIL
-889 AKAEDLP
+889 AKNEDLP
-896 YTAEG
+896 YTADG
-901 MSPDVLINP
+901 ISPDVLINP

-918 VGMMMESICGKAA
+918 VGMFMESICGKAA
-931 SFRGKRFDG
+931 ALRGSQFDG
-940 SAFVGEKMDEVKK
+940 SAFVGEKMDEVKL
-953 VMDTHD
+953 VMDANG
-959 FKYSGKEI
+959 FKYSGKET

-974 KAFPVDVFIG
+974 KSFPVEVFIG

-1072 RKYVCRVCGDKAKV
+1072 RKYICRVCGDKAKV

-1114 EKL
+1114 EKV

>member
-1 MVHPSNKRWP
+1 MADPSTKRWP

-17 KREGIAKQHLNSFD
+17 KREGIARQHLNSFD
-31 EFLERGLQSIIKEVD
+31 EFLERGLQSIINEVGQ
-46 KIDIENAEYPYKIQ
+46 IDIENAEYPYKIQ

-101 SVIEDGKIL
+101 SVVEDGKIL

-124 KSNACILNN
+124 KSNACILHN
-133 FSNQKLIEHG
+133 FSIQKLIDAQ
-143 EDPNDPGGYFII
+143 EDPQDPGGYFII

-170 NKIIVDRETLGGNIV
+170 NKIIVDRETVGGNIV

-232 LESDKEIAAV
+232 LESDREIASV
-242 VSLVDEL
+242 VSLVDDI

-475 IISVNVPSEEI
+475 IISVNVPNEEI

-499 DAKDDLKKD
+499 DAKEDLKKD

-522 KDGLELAESLRDLR
+522 KDGGELAESLRDLR

-549 HKSDENEDATR
+549 HKSEIEGSTR

-581 KPLLT
+581 KSLLT
-586 QDLLDKISKKLL
+586 SELLDKISKKLL

-606 SVLELIDANE
+606 GILEVIDANE

-621 VTLDDKDTKK
+621 VTLDEKDTKK
-631 YTHLEVFPP
+631 HTHLEVFPP

-693 QVPAVNTKAMK
+693 QVPIVNTKAMK

-737 ASVDRGLGRTF
+737 SSVDRGLGRTF

-783 RAYRLLEEDGVVA
+783 RAYRLLEDDGVVA

-864 RDMRIPEIGDKFASR
+864 RDMRVPEIGDKFASR

-884 VMGLL
+884 VLGIL

-896 YTAEG
+896 YTASG

-931 SFRGKRFDG
+931 ALRGKRFDG
-940 SAFVGEKMDEVKK
+940 SAFVGEKMPEVKE
-953 VMDTHD
+953 VMDAHG
-959 FKYSGKEI
+959 FEYSGKET

-974 KAFPVDVFIG
+974 KPFPVDVFIG

-1096 LLLQEMQSLNIAP
+1096 LLLQEMQSLNVAP

-1114 EKL
+1114 EKI